1 MKPCLKSLDVRV
13 AVVGAG
19 PGGLA
24 AVDLTHPG
32 SPLHGWRGGPG
43 EGEVLVIDDA
53 PAPGGQIW
61 RGRRLK
67 LPDHVQHLPQTQ
79 IVDAIPRT
87 DKHRSPPILL
97 AASPDGPVRVV
108 AKAIVLAT
116 GAMERFLPFPG
127 WTLPGV
133 VGAGGLQALI
143 KGGFDVRG
151 RRVVVAGTGPLLL
164 AVADLARRAGSRV
177 ACVAEQADRRSLL
190 PFARAVLTRPSKLA
204 QGAGLATRLL
214 GVAKHYGTWP
224 TRAEGDGRVERV
236 VLRSADG
243 STQTVDCDLLACGFG
258 LVPRVALPRLLGCD
272 VEPTVDGALRVVVDE
287 RQQTSVPG
295 VSAVGEATGVGGVDK
310 AIAEGRVAAR
320 AVAGTRLD
328 SQPGAKILAARDREL
343 AFADALATSFAL
355 RPELRQLPTDD
366 TLVCRCEDV
375 PWRQLSTAASA
386 RDAKL
391 TTRCGMGPCQA
402 RVCGPALAF
411 LKGWPP
417 ESPRPP
423 LFPTDLQ
430 TLADLYG
437 AEHD

>member
-1 MKPCLKSLDVRV
+1 MKIRHLHVKL

-24 AVDLTHPG
+24 VLDSGTL
-32 SPLHGWRGGPG
+32 GG
-43 EGEVLVIDDA
+43 EILIDDA
-53 PAPGGQIW
+53 PTLGGQIW
-61 RGRRLK
+61 RGQELQ
-67 LPDHVQHLPQTQ
+67 LPSHVQYLPRTQ
-79 IVDAIPRT
+79 IVDAIR
-87 DKHRSPPILL
+87 RSDGPPVLL
-97 AASPDGPVRVV
+97 ASSPDGPVRIT
-108 AKAIVLAT
+108 AKAVVLAT

-143 KGGFDVRG
+143 KGGFDLRG

-164 AVADLARRAGSRV
+164 AVADLARRSGARV
-177 ACVAEQADRRSLL
+177 VCIAEQADRRSLA
-190 PFARAVLTRPSKLA
+190 PFARAVLVRPGKLA
-204 QGAGLATRLL
+204 QGAGLVFRLL
-214 GVAKHYGTWP
+214 GVPKRFGCWP
-224 TRAEGDGRVERV
+224 VRAEGDGHVERV
-236 VLRSADG
+236 VLRSTDG
-243 STQTVDCDLLACGFG
+243 SERTVDCDLLACGFG
-258 LVPRVALPRLLGCD
+258 LVPRVSLPRLLGCE
-272 VEPTVDGALRVVVDE
+272 VEPFDAESECALRVVVDE

-295 VSAVGEATGVGGVDK
+295 VYAVGETTGVGGVDK
-310 AIAEGRVAAR
+310 AIAEGRVAGR
-320 AVAGTRLD
+320 VAGHCVAGREPD
-328 SQPGAKILAARDREL
+328 AKLLAARDREL

-355 RPELRQLPTDD
+355 RPELRDLPTDD

-375 PWRQLSTAASA
+375 PWRDLKGAASA

-391 TTRCGMGPCQA
+391 TSRCGMGPCQA

-430 TLADLYG
+430 TLSELYG
-437 AEHD
+437 APK